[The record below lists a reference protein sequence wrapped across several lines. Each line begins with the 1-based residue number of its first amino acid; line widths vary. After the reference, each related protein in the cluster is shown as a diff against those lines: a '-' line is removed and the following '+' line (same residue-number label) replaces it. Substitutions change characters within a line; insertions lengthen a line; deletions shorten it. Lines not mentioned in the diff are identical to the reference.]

1 MRQIREGRHILA
13 EKRVRQSPKPKPT
26 VHAIFLQMGRQLGAM
41 EAMTLLVRH
50 SDDAVS
56 TAVLHRFY
64 ALRDAVLEASRWSQR
79 ESLEQL
85 RPQMAE
91 VEQVFQ
97 AMLREAKLL
106 SDELFAAMRGE
117 DLAPRAER
125 RLETQV
131 QELLPPDVQF

>member
-1 MRQIREGRHILA
+1 
-13 EKRVRQSPKPKPT
+13 
-26 VHAIFLQMGRQLGAM
+26 
-41 EAMTLLVRH
+41 
-50 SDDAVS
+50 
-56 TAVLHRFY
+56 
-64 ALRDAVLEASRWSQR
+64 LEASRWSQR

-106 SDELFAAMRGE
+106 SDELFAVMRGE